1 MYRPPSCSHHSAFD
15 HGLLIRVSAPR
26 FLSPVTRLRANLADF
41 QGGGG
46 ASSGTLD
53 GGAPLTTTDS
63 VVVSVLPGRVDPRM
77 TSISGKGF
85 DKCTAATQVGK
96 ATVRAFS
103 PIYHY
108 YCRHGWYAVETPS
121 FALV

>member
-1 MYRPPSCSHHSAFD
+1 MRWLY
-15 HGLLIRVSAPR
+15 GLLIRVSAPR

-41 QGGGG
+41 QGGVD

-85 DKCTAATQVGK
+85 DECTAATQVGK
-96 ATVRAFS
+96 ATTVRGVL